1 MKITKCSKLLMS
13 FLIKNNHVN
22 HVIPTKKTD
31 VIIHKLYN
39 DILESYNYLSSLKQH
54 NRDFY
59 KINIKKIKNS
69 AEITKP
75 NNFNANSFPEQ
86 IRNHID
92 ETSMSELSY
101 TFSLFDRNIK
111 LIFITDE
118 DSANLK
124 VDVYNNYVDNIIIW
138 LYILNEYS
146 SKQCS
151 KNLICYFYFTSLTKT
166 LPDSCVSILDEIHVN
181 TAFTTTCPKDS
192 EIVVFRKEEWFKVFI
207 HETIHNFGLD
217 FSDMNINEST
227 RHILTIFPVS
237 SEVNLYES
245 YTETWAE
252 IINALFCSFTVL
264 KNKNNVEEFHSNFEN
279 FISLEITYSF
289 FQMSKVLNF
298 MGLTYKDLYSK
309 NIHSKMKRETLYKEK
324 SNILSYYVIKTILIN
339 NYQGFLNWCKD
350 NNFSLLQFKKTIPN
364 QTRFCRLIEKNYKT
378 QSMLEGVGKTQDFIK
393 LCKDKKFTNKEYLS
407 KNLRMTLCELG

>member
-22 HVIPTKKTD
+22 HVVPTKKTN
-31 VIIHKLYN
+31 VIINKLYN
-39 DILESYNYLSSLKQH
+39 DILESYNYLLSLKRLNH
-54 NRDFY
+54 NFY
-59 KINIKKIKNS
+59 NISIKKIKNS
-69 AEITKP
+69 ADITKP
-75 NNFNANSFPEQ
+75 KNFNANSFPEQ
-86 IRNHID
+86 IRNNID
-92 ETSMSELSY
+92 ETSMSEISY

-111 LIFITDE
+111 LNFITDE
-118 DSANLK
+118 DATNIN
-124 VDVYNNYVDNIIIW
+124 VDIYNNYVDNIIIW

-151 KNLICYFYFTSLTKT
+151 KNLIVYFYFTSLTKT
-166 LPDSCVSILDEIHVN
+166 LPESCVSILDEIHVN
-181 TAFTTTCPKDS
+181 TAFTTTCPMDS

-217 FSDMNINEST
+217 FSDMNINDST
-227 RHILTIFPVS
+227 RHILTIFQVS
-237 SEVNLYES
+237 SDVNLYES

-252 IINALFCSFTVL
+252 IINALFCSFTIL
-264 KNKNNVEEFHSNFEN
+264 KNKNNIDEFHSNFEN

-309 NIHSKMKRETLYKEK
+309 NIHSKMKRDTLYKEK

-339 NYQGFLNWCKD
+339 NYHGFLNWCKD

-364 QTRFCRLIEKNYKT
+364 QIRFCRLIEKNYKT
-378 QSMLEGVGKTQDFIK
+378 PAMLDGVGKTQEFLK
-393 LCKDKKFTNKEYLS
+393 MCKDKKFVNKEYLS

>member
-151 KNLICYFYFTSLTKT
+151 KNLICYFYFTSLTKI

-252 IINALFCSFTVL
+252 IINALFCSFTIL
-264 KNKNNVEEFHSNFEN
+264 KNKNNIDEFHSNFEN

-289 FQMSKVLNF
+289 FQMVKTLNF
-298 MGLTYKDLYSK
+298 MGLTYKNLYSK
-309 NIHSKMKRETLYKEK
+309 KEESRVMRETLYKED
-324 SNILSYYVIKTILIN
+324 SNILAYYIIRPILLH
-339 NYQGFLNWCKD
+339 NYQGFLSWCDK
-350 NNFSLLQFKKTIPN
+350 NNFSLLQFKKTN
-364 QTRFCRLIEKNYKT
+364 ANLMEFCKFIEKNYKT
-378 QSMLEGVGKTQDFIK
+378 KFIRV
-393 LCKDKKFTNKEYLS
+393 FV
-407 KNLRMTLCELG
+407 